1 MLFELKTQACFIIIK
16 IQKPALNILNT
27 TNDNKNREKI
37 MQPIQSNYFRYL
49 NLVAFIAT
57 VIINS
62 LAGSTTTIGG
72 KLTAQVSDVNPTLIT
87 PAGYVFSIWGIIYL
101 LLGIFTVYQALP
113 KNKDRPFQKQISF
126 FFILSC
132 IANIAWLFAWQY
144 EQLPLSV
151 GLMLILLAS
160 LIAIYQRVGIGKTK
174 TSIKEKL
181 AVHLPFSVYLG
192 WITIATIANISAT
205 LVNVGWDGAGLDPTT
220 WAIIVVAVALLITML
235 SLALRKDIPYA
246 LVIVWALVGISA
258 KQTPNQ
264 TIVTLTQAGAIII
277 AVAIAVTAVAM
288 ILLKKRQKS

>member
-1 MLFELKTQACFIIIK
+1 LIDVRKPSLKV
-16 IQKPALNILNT
+16 LNI
-27 TNDNKNREKI
+27 TNDNKNREII

-49 NLVAFIAT
+49 NLVAFVAT
-57 VIINS
+57 VVINS

-72 KLTAQVSDVNPTLIT
+72 KFTAQVSDANPTLIT
-87 PAGYVFSIWGIIYL
+87 PAGYVFSIWGIIYV
-101 LLGIFTVYQALP
+101 LLGIFAIYQALP

-132 IANIAWLFAWQY
+132 IANIVWLFAWQY
-144 EQLPLSV
+144 EQLPISV

-181 AVHLPFSVYLG
+181 AIHLPFSVYLG

-220 WAIIVVAVALLITML
+220 WAIIIVAVALLITML

-246 LVIVWALVGISA
+246 LVIIWALVGISA

-264 TIVTLTQAGAIII
+264 TIVTLTQASAIII
-277 AVAIAVTAVAM
+277 AVAIAVTAVAI